1 MTDLMNQV
9 GVGEE
14 RVAAVV
20 AAVSAALAERTGEVE
35 SDIREAI
42 TAGVPEL
49 VGDERLIRALAA
61 SVEANVVNLF
71 HVMGQDAAAAEAV
84 APPAVIGYVRRL
96 AQRGVPH
103 NALVRACRACHARF
117 LGWCLREL
125 DGVDAPHGD
134 LAAAARVMVEASFEY
149 IDQVSEQVAVA
160 YEAERERWTRDH
172 GAAQRARVH
181 EVLAGETVDLTG
193 SERLLDYRFAQRHV
207 GAVLWCRQAGCTGAM
222 PELERAAERIGARHG
237 APAMQRLFIP
247 IDGST
252 AWAWLASPATGD
264 DAATIEELDIGGLC
278 GATRIALGTAAI
290 GIEGFRQTNREA
302 ARAQS
307 VVMHAGESS
316 PRVVRFEEIAP
327 IAALSTD
334 LDFARI
340 WVRTTLRELATADD
354 THERLRQT
362 ALVFLANGASFTA
375 AADALHI
382 HKNTV
387 HYRIQQAEDLLGRSL
402 RESRIEL
409 ELALLACKWMRGA
422 VLSAA

>member
-1 MTDLMNQV
+1 MTVLIDEV
-9 GVGEE
+9 GVSDD
-14 RVAAVV
+14 RVARVV
-20 AAVSAALAERTGEVE
+20 AAVAASLAQRSGDLET
-35 SDIREAI
+35 DIREAI

-49 VGDERLIRALAA
+49 VGDDRLIRALAA

-71 HVMGQDAAAAEAV
+71 HVLGQDAAAGEAV

-149 IDQVSEQVAVA
+149 IDLVSEQVAVA

-172 GAAQRARVH
+172 GAAQRARVQA
-181 EVLAGETVDLTG
+181 LIAGETVDITG

-207 GAVLWCRQAGCTGAM
+207 GAILWCRRAGCTGAM
-222 PELERAAERIGARHG
+222 PELERAAERIGATT
-237 APAMQRLFIP
+237 MQRLFIP
-247 IDGST
+247 IDDST
-252 AWAWLASPATGD
+252 AWAWLASPATD
-264 DAATIEELDIGGLC
+264 DGVATIELDVGGLC
-278 GATRIALGTAAI
+278 GATRIALGTAAT
-290 GIEGFRQTNREA
+290 GIDGFRQTNREA

-316 PRVVRFEEIAP
+316 PRVVRFDEIAP

-340 WVRTTLRELATADD
+340 WVRTTLRELAIADD
-354 THERLRQT
+354 MHERLRQT

-387 HYRIQQAEDLLGRSL
+387 HYRIQQAEDLLGRPL

-422 VLSAA
+422 VLSGD